1 MELHNDKVKRIIK
14 EVAVENTLTPETV
27 NDLHLKFWRSIR
39 HFMNLPEMPRIIV
52 RNFGT
57 FDPYLG
63 SIEKYIKR
71 IEEGEQTE
79 EKTLELERL
88 KKVRERLNGEAKSRR
103 HSEGEGD
110 EL

>member
-14 EVAVENTLTPETV
+14 EVAIENTLKPETV
-27 NDLHLKFWRSIR
+27 NDLHLKFWKSIR
-39 HFMNLPEMPRIIV
+39 YFMNLPEMPRIIV

-71 IEEGEQTE
+71 IEDGEPTE
-79 EKTLELERL
+79 ERLLELERL
-88 KKVRERLNGEAKSRR
+88 KKVRDRIQEEAKSRK
-103 HSEGEGD
+103 HDSGEEGD
-110 EL
+110 L